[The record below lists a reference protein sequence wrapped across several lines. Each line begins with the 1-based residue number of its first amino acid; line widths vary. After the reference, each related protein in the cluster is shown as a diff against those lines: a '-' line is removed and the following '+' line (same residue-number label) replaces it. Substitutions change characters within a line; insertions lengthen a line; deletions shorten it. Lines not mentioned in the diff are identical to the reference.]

1 MKYKFKLMIVISAL
15 MCLLLTAV
23 APAVPEAGCQKEI
36 YIDGQ
41 FLGDGTASA
50 GLTKPYDDITIGA
63 ENDKYYPYNAFVGV
77 IDEFSIY
84 SGVLDAAAIE
94 AHYDAADVNYVDVIT
109 DADPLLWL
117 RFEDASSAHEDT
129 AANSGS
135 VGIDGQYW
143 NQGNSFSDPCLVTGR
158 VGNAV
163 ELFGAVDGNGTTVAV
178 WDGNGDFSTQQLG
191 DVTIELWFK
200 TSSVSD
206 YPRLFQHNQG
216 SEGGYGLVISSPNE
230 VGIIG
235 GGETHYFATDAIA
248 SNLADGAWHHVVV
261 TYDSTYA
268 LPETGTYTEEVE
280 ENTPF
285 IWIRFDD
292 EVPTD
297 SSGND
302 NLAVYGS
309 NVELVD
315 MVGGLGLTAIQDA
328 NYERYGT
335 YVAAVTINDEIHTN
349 EYGEIG
355 WGDQGPQY
363 TLIDGNDMTIEFWY
377 KSLPPD
383 INNQAGQY
391 AMMCQQIRQFE
402 NEPNAPAIGT
412 ADGQI
417 RVFGGLPDPNVG
429 GEIQYGENILYTGFE
444 PYDEQW
450 HHIVV
455 IYQQDYNGVP
465 DTMYMKVYFDGG
477 PLGGAE
483 QSGVV
488 EKTISGSGAGFATD
502 VLLNHMLLGA
512 FNDRGWP
519 YSSVPGYFDEF
530 ALYDYPLDA
539 NSVLDHWAAWQITD
553 CATLQERGPLPT
565 GAIADRDGNCV
576 IDFVD
581 FALFAKDWFL
591 SFDTDNPSIP

>member
-23 APAVPEAGCQKEI
+23 APAAIEAGCQKQI

-41 FLGDGTASA
+41 LLGDGTAAA
-50 GLTKPYDDITIGA
+50 GLTKPYEDITIGA
-63 ENDKYYPYNAFVGV
+63 ENDKYYPYNAFVGM

-84 SGVLDAAAIE
+84 SGVLDAATIE
-94 AHYDAADVNYVDVIT
+94 AHYDAADVNYVDVVGLSE
-109 DADPLLWL
+109 PLLWL

-143 NQGNSFSDPCLVTGR
+143 NQGGVLSDPCLVTGR

-200 TSSVSD
+200 TTNVSD

-230 VGIIG
+230 VGVIG

-248 SNLADGAWHHVVV
+248 SNLADGAWHHVVI

-268 LPETGTYTEEVE
+268 LPETGTYAEEVA

-335 YVAAVTINDEIHTN
+335 YVAAVANKYVPIRWN
-349 EYGEIG
+349 EL
-355 WGDQGPQY
+355 GDYSLTY
-363 TLIDGNDMTIEFWY
+363 TNDMTIEFWY

-383 INNQAGQY
+383 VNNQPGQY
-391 AMMCQQIRQFE
+391 AMMCQQIGRAD

-412 ADGQI
+412 SRDGENPAQI
-417 RVFGGLPDPNVG
+417 RVFGGLPDPTG
-429 GEIQYGENILYTGFE
+429 SPGENILYTGFE

-455 IYQQDYNGVP
+455 IYQQEYEGNP
-465 DTMYMKVYFDGG
+465 DTMHMKVYFDGG
-477 PLGGAE
+477 SLGGAD

-488 EKTISGSGAGFATD
+488 EKTISGPGAGFQEQGLQ
-502 VLLNHMLLGA
+502 LLNHMLLGA
-512 FNDRGWP
+512 HNDRGWP

-530 ALYDYPLDA
+530 AIYDYPLDA

-591 SFDTDNPSIP
+591 SFDTDNPTIPDGQ